1 MIADVLLPLNF
12 NQSFSYSYDPS
23 LKIEIGQFVLVPFR
37 NKKLIGVVWNKPS
50 KLKKKIKLKKIIQ
63 KINYPLLTKQDIV
76 FIEKISNYNL
86 INLGNVLDLFI
97 YNKGFQSLDKGIKK
111 IKDFTNFKF
120 HKTEK
125 VQLTDDQNQVLKKIN
140 DEINYDKFNVFLL
153 HGIAGS
159 GKTLVYL
166 KIVEKLIRE
175 GHQVLILLPE
185 KALTEQISERFRNF
199 FNFEIAIWHSGIT
212 DKNKKKL
219 WKGIFENKIKL
230 VIGAR
235 SSLFLPF
242 QNLKLIVVDEEQDAS
257 YKQDEGVCYS
267 ARDMSVMKGSTHSFP
282 VILVSATPSIETY
295 FNAQNKKY
303 HYLKLSNRYQNI
315 SLPKVEIIK
324 LSNVNLEKNN
334 FISTEVYKSVTEF
347 LKKGEQV
354 LFFIN
359 RRGHSTFMMCYQCMQ
374 RLECPNCSIGLVYH
388 QNLNKAICHYCDYSS
403 NLDRSCKDGVK
414 CNFKFYGYGIEK
426 IFEEIKSK
434 FPNYKSEIF
443 SSDYSNNKK
452 KEYAKQIKRIEN
464 NEINIIVGTQIISK
478 GFNFP
483 KLNTVVVV
491 NADNNF
497 FGSDI
502 RSSEKNYQLLHQVAG
517 RAGRFNHQSTVFFQT
532 FSTDNKI
539 LNTMS
544 NFEMNKFYDQE
555 LSFRKDAKLPPY
567 YRLISFIISG
577 PNKYQVEKFS
587 LGLKN
592 YLKNIPSLNILGPV
606 SAPIPKINLKFR
618 VRILVKFEQ
627 KMSPHRQIKN
637 ILDITKVPKDLKLQ
651 VDVDPLN
658 FL

>member
-347 LKKGEQV
+347 LKKV
-354 LFFIN
+354 SKYFFLLI
-359 RRGHSTFMMCYQCMQ
+359 
-374 RLECPNCSIGLVYH
+374 EE
-388 QNLNKAICHYCDYSS
+388 
-403 NLDRSCKDGVK
+403 
-414 CNFKFYGYGIEK
+414 GI
-426 IFEEIKSK
+426 
-434 FPNYKSEIF
+434 
-443 SSDYSNNKK
+443 
-452 KEYAKQIKRIEN
+452 
-464 NEINIIVGTQIISK
+464 
-478 GFNFP
+478 
-483 KLNTVVVV
+483 
-491 NADNNF
+491 
-497 FGSDI
+497 
-502 RSSEKNYQLLHQVAG
+502 QLL
-517 RAGRFNHQSTVFFQT
+517 
-532 FSTDNKI
+532 
-539 LNTMS
+539 
-544 NFEMNKFYDQE
+544 
-555 LSFRKDAKLPPY
+555 
-567 YRLISFIISG
+567 
-577 PNKYQVEKFS
+577 
-587 LGLKN
+587 
-592 YLKNIPSLNILGPV
+592 
-606 SAPIPKINLKFR
+606 
-618 VRILVKFEQ
+618 
-627 KMSPHRQIKN
+627 
-637 ILDITKVPKDLKLQ
+637 
-651 VDVDPLN
+651 
-658 FL
+658 